1 MSCRFSK
8 RKQNGVTIKD
18 GSSPKNKILP
28 YSDTAF
34 VRDTIETSFEYVEDG
49 LGRINSKQSF
59 EDDMPHRIDPGYT
72 LDTLDTGE
80 IKIKDSIFYQ
90 DENFASTSYSNL
102 GKIISY
108 TIYYLNKV
116 TQCFCFICN

>member
-1 MSCRFSK
+1 MSCRLSK
-8 RKQNGVTIKD
+8 RKQNSVTVKD

-28 YSDTAF
+28 YIDTAF
-34 VRDTIETSFEYVEDG
+34 PRHSIEISFEHVEDG

-90 DENFASTSYSNL
+90 DENFVSTTYSNS
-102 GKIISY
+102 GK
-108 TIYYLNKV
+108 N
-116 TQCFCFICN
+116 ICYIGNNLIQIETR